1 MGYIVERAGNGVTT
15 IKPDFKEYA
24 LPPGMAIVRPPC
36 NGVCVVTVSVDGLTI
51 CVANVNR
58 GKSFAERVARHMLKG
73 VLSGLGRH
81 RRLTANRAAKKAAE
95 GSKEVA

>member
-15 IKPDFKEYA
+15 IKPYFKEYA
-24 LPPGMAIVRPPC
+24 LPPAMAIVRSPC
-36 NGVCVVTVSVDGLTI
+36 NDVCVVTVSVDGLTI

-81 RRLTANRAAKKAAE
+81 RRHAANRAAKKAAE
-95 GSKEVA
+95 ESKEGK